1 MMFSYVAKKSV
12 KTTFGTICWQVTE
25 IIVRQTRACGNVFLG
40 ELVVHKLDEDTSFA
54 NCTITDKGGCK
65 QRESAHHGDQHETYP
80 TQTSLIIWWDF
91 SAML

>member
-12 KTTFGTICWQVTE
+12 KTTFGTICWQVME

-54 NCTITDKGGCK
+54 NCAITDKMIAK
-65 QRESAHHGDQHETYP
+65 RESAHHGDQHETYP